1 MKAGKEGPMKKNFPK
16 VFAKKA
22 IAGAV
27 IGGAVKNI
35 KGKKFNVEDQQARR
49 TDRLPQTVTR
59 KSTMTDV
66 KPQSQGGTGKKIR
79 YGSPMPKKRKVK
91 LDDGSVGV
99 TKTFKNPITGR
110 TRTISK
116 NKGGKHNVNMKT
128 VVVEGG
134 GSKTKTKMKGKMGEG
149 QKVKKAKG
157 ETLSEVYTKMLKK

>member
-1 MKAGKEGPMKKNFPK
+1 MAFKMNYSKGGFPFKKTED
-16 VFAKKA
+16 KKL
-22 IAGAV
+22 
-27 IGGAVKNI
+27 
-35 KGKKFNVEDQQARR
+35 NVEDQQARR

-59 KSTMTDV
+59 KSITTDV
-66 KPQSQGGTGKKIR
+66 EPQLKGGTGKKIR
-79 YGSPMPKKRKVK
+79 YGSSMPKKRKVK

-134 GSKTKTKMKGKMGEG
+134 DGETKTKMKGKMSEG

-157 ETLSEVYTKMLKK
+157 KTLSEVYTKMTKK

>member
-1 MKAGKEGPMKKNFPK
+1 MAFKMNYSKGGFPFKKTED
-16 VFAKKA
+16 KKL
-22 IAGAV
+22 
-27 IGGAVKNI
+27 
-35 KGKKFNVEDQQARR
+35 NVEDQQARR
-49 TDRLPQTVTR
+49 IDRLPQTVTR
-59 KSTMTDV
+59 KSITTDV
-66 KPQSQGGTGKKIR
+66 EPQLKGGTVKKIR
-79 YGSPMPKKRKVK
+79 YGSSMPKKRKVK

-134 GSKTKTKMKGKMGEG
+134 DGETKTKMKGKMGEG

-157 ETLSEVYTKMLKK
+157 KTLSEVYTKMTKK

>member
-1 MKAGKEGPMKKNFPK
+1 MAFKMNYSKGGFPFKKTED
-16 VFAKKA
+16 KKL
-22 IAGAV
+22 
-27 IGGAVKNI
+27 
-35 KGKKFNVEDQQARR
+35 NVEDQQARR

-59 KSTMTDV
+59 KSITTDV
-66 KPQSQGGTGKKIR
+66 EPQLKGGTGKKIR
-79 YGSPMPKKRKVK
+79 YGSSMPKKRKVK

-134 GSKTKTKMKGKMGEG
+134 DGETKTKMKGKMGEG

-157 ETLSEVYTKMLKK
+157 KTLSEVYTKMTKK

>member
-1 MKAGKEGPMKKNFPK
+1 MAFKMNYSKGGFPFKKTED
-16 VFAKKA
+16 KKL
-22 IAGAV
+22 
-27 IGGAVKNI
+27 
-35 KGKKFNVEDQQARR
+35 NVEDQQARR
-49 TDRLPQTVTR
+49 IDRLPQTVTR
-59 KSTMTDV
+59 KSITTDV
-66 KPQSQGGTGKKIR
+66 EPQLKGGTGKKIR
-79 YGSPMPKKRKVK
+79 YGSSMPKKRKVK

-134 GSKTKTKMKGKMGEG
+134 DGETKTKMKGKMGEG

-157 ETLSEVYTKMLKK
+157 KTLSEVYTKMTKK

>member
-16 VFAKKA
+16 VF
-22 IAGAV
+22 
-27 IGGAVKNI
+27 
-35 KGKKFNVEDQQARR
+35 GKKSEGNEFNVEDQQARR
-49 TDRLPQTVTR
+49 TNRLPQTVTR

-66 KPQSQGGTGKKIR
+66 KPQSQGGTGKKIK
-79 YGSPMPKKRKVK
+79 YGSPMPKKTKVK

-116 NKGGKHNVNMKT
+116 NKGGKYNVNMKT

-134 GSKTKTKMKGKMGEG
+134 SGETKTKMKGKMGEG
-149 QKVKKAKG
+149 QKFGKAKG
-157 ETLSEVYTKMLKK
+157 KTLSEVYTKMLKK